1 MSRSTSRTGGAS
13 GSAPLTQAWKM
24 KVSLGHGEQARRIT
38 EAPRPDGSPPEQQ
51 PGPPAPPR
59 PSRPRTPFPC
69 PPPDC
74 SRPVSPGKALRKWRT
89 HARRRLLPWTPGG
102 RPSADADRHRPQ
114 FSHLSPIGSHTSRPQ
129 PGALGRPNPRR
140 NHRRATLH
148 QPVVQGETI
157 PETTTVPLQEREP
170 ELLRRDPPFRCPD
183 ARIPVNLRCSQH
195 NIAQIQARFP
205 EGPAYAYLQDQA
217 RSCALQQTGQ
227 SVGGVGL
234 VIAGLNDDPC
244 PAPRSFG
251 EPAEPPGFPGNR
263 LLPGSFHHAEK
274 GLDLRPGSSKEGN
287 LRLRPLKQAPGI
299 RKRGPQSR
307 SRSIMHPPSEGYPG
321 PPGS

>member
-1 MSRSTSRTGGAS
+1 MAHTCAAAAPSMDSRRASQRRCRSSPSSVLPLISDRVTHEPATTRGA
-13 GSAPLTQAWKM
+13 
-24 KVSLGHGEQARRIT
+24 
-38 EAPRPDGSPPEQQ
+38 
-51 PGPPAPPR
+51 
-59 PSRPRTPFPC
+59 RTPQ
-69 PPPDC
+69 
-74 SRPVSPGKALRKWRT
+74 SPA
-89 HARRRLLPWTPGG
+89 
-102 RPSADADRHRPQ
+102 
-114 FSHLSPIGSHTSRPQ
+114 
-129 PGALGRPNPRR
+129 
-140 NHRRATLH
+140 
-148 QPVVQGETI
+148 
-157 PETTTVPLQEREP
+157 ETTSAQRCTSPSSKGKRFQK
-170 ELLRRDPPFRCPD
+170 RRPFLSRRGNPNSSVEIHPSG

-307 SRSIMHPPSEGYPG
+307 SRSIMHPPREGYPG